1 MTTGT
6 TSEGESSTDSDSE
19 DDLTEEL
26 YTKEQ
31 LYNTMTGYIE
41 TITSKF
47 MANPEIKYSENDEI
61 MNKLITI
68 IELILD
74 HHIRSQYKTY
84 WNFVSNK
91 IQGIDYSFLYIYFYL
106 FIEIIDLKSYE
117 GINKYFKAK
126 AWLYNSI
133 NSKTFTTRLEE
144 LCNDTILVSKYY
156 HFNSFLRDKEM
167 VYLFIIYIENSVVN
181 LSAYLQG

>member
-1 MTTGT
+1 
-6 TSEGESSTDSDSE
+6 
-19 DDLTEEL
+19 
-26 YTKEQ
+26 
-31 LYNTMTGYIE
+31 MTGYIE

-91 IQGIDYSFLYIYFYL
+91 IQGIYIYIYFL
-106 FIEIIDLKSYE
+106 FFDYIYR
-117 GINKYFKAK
+117 F
-126 AWLYNSI
+126 
-133 NSKTFTTRLEE
+133 EE
-144 LCNDTILVSKYY
+144 L
-156 HFNSFLRDKEM
+156 
-167 VYLFIIYIENSVVN
+167 
-181 LSAYLQG
+181 